1 MSARPGDIVWVEPN
15 HLQANSWNP
24 NRMNAP
30 MYAKELQSIK
40 DHGFVDPVTAYD
52 DGDYKYI
59 IIDGEHRWRAA
70 MDLGL
75 KEIPVFLVDI
85 DNENDAKKLTILL
98 NELRGQALPEK
109 MGDLLKD
116 LMSSS
121 SLEELLNELPYTED
135 MFRGFTELPPL
146 TGLESA
152 PPSVV
157 PEQSEPERRWV
168 ERLLRL
174 PMSAAAIYDQ
184 AVARVKAGEPG
195 DMEDW
200 QAIEYICADYLSK

>member
-1 MSARPGDIVWVEPN
+1 MSGNHLAWMPPSDLEPN
-15 HLQANSWNP
+15 PWNP
-24 NRMNAP
+24 NRMNAF
-30 MYAKELQSIK
+30 MYAKALESIQ

-52 DGDYKYI
+52 CGNFKLR
-59 IIDGEHRWRAA
+59 IIDGEHRWQVA
-70 MDLGL
+70 MDLSL
-75 KEIPVFLVDI
+75 EKIPVFVVEVKD
-85 DNENDAKKLTILL
+85 DTEAKKLTILL

-152 PPSVV
+152 PTTSVL

-168 ERLLRL
+168 ERLYRL
-174 PMSAAAIYDQ
+174 PLAAATVLDDAI
-184 AVARVKAGEPG
+184 ARAKAG
-195 DMEDW
+195 DDIEDW
-200 QAIEYICADYLSK
+200 QALERMAADFLSG